1 MVLLLLV
8 PVVCWYIASLI
19 TVVPNLKAAV
29 NGRMR
34 SWFDEAEREA
44 EEAAEFAAQLMA
56 QEQVLSEEEGGCVY
70 RGGDASVAEVMR

>member
-1 MVLLLLV
+1 
-8 PVVCWYIASLI
+8 
-19 TVVPNLKAAV
+19 
-29 NGRMR
+29 MR

-56 QEQVLSEEEGGCVY
+56 QEQVLSEEERGCVY